1 MLSLTFLLAPG
12 SLAADGCNK
21 MIVAAAEIPH
31 FVESE
36 SEGEF
41 VVLLQ
46 SAAKRADLALDIRL
60 YPKKRA
66 LGLFQM
72 GVVDA
77 LMPHSSA
84 GADVASYKSLPIL
97 TKRDFAFVRKG
108 GSVPSS
114 VSDLEGLRIGL
125 TAQYAYPKS
134 LTANDEIDFSREPN
148 SDLDNIRMLSAGRL
162 DGSIIEEQSGLRAIA
177 EAGVDNIVYDETS
190 PINEL
195 SVWIL
200 FAKTECGALH
210 AEKIN
215 SAFRAMINDG
225 EWAAIKKADPPNG

>member
-1 MLSLTFLLAPG
+1 
-12 SLAADGCNK
+12 
-21 MIVAAAEIPH
+21 
-31 FVESE
+31 
-36 SEGEF
+36 
-41 VVLLQ
+41 
-46 SAAKRADLALDIRL
+46 
-60 YPKKRA
+60 
-66 LGLFQM
+66 
-72 GVVDA
+72 
-77 LMPHSSA
+77 MPHSSA
-84 GADVASYKSLPIL
+84 GADVASFKSLPIL
-97 TKRDFAFVRKG
+97 TNRDFAFVREG
-108 GSVPSS
+108 SSVPSN

-134 LTANDEIDFSREPN
+134 LTTNDEIDFSREPN

-200 FAKTECGALH
+200 FAKTECWALH

-225 EWAAIKKADPPNG
+225 EWAAIKKAYPPNG